1 MKTFPPKKSAIE
13 RVSGLLVT
21 VDEAFVEKDWYVVQV
36 LRLLNDM
43 QTHNFQIAFGGGTS
57 LAKAGIIKRFS
68 EDVDFKVTIH
78 PFGHKYYREARK
90 KIIAAIVAEGFVL
103 VADPKVYDESRF
115 FSIEVDY
122 GSTFA
127 KHSRLRTHI
136 RIEVRFGSTQL
147 PVVVMPVQ
155 SLFATG
161 EKLPTEIASMPF
173 INPVEIAADKLS
185 ALAWRLQDKDERQ
198 DKTLIRHVHD
208 LAALEPFV
216 TSREEFTTLVHQSVA
231 CDYHRTD
238 IAPEQRLQRVMPQ
251 LQNTQWATA
260 YQSFVQDMTFA
271 RDDELISYTAA
282 LNACERLIALVGLK

>member
-1 MKTFPPKKSAIE
+1 MKTFLPKKSAIE
-13 RVSGLLVT
+13 RVAGLLVT
-21 VDEAFVEKDWYVVQV
+21 VDEAFIEKDWYVVQV
-36 LRLLNDM
+36 LRLLSNM
-43 QTHNFQIAFGGGTS
+43 QTHQIQIAFGGGTS

-68 EDVDFKVTIH
+68 EDIDFKVAIH

-90 KIIAAIVAEGFVL
+90 KIIATIVAEGFVL

-115 FSIEVDY
+115 FSIEIDY

-147 PVVVMPVQ
+147 PVVLMPVQ

-161 EKLPTEIASMPF
+161 EKLPPEIASMPF

-185 ALAWRLQDKDERQ
+185 ALAWRLQDMDECQ

-216 TSREEFTTLVHQSVA
+216 TSRDEFTTLVRQSVA
-231 CDYHRTD
+231 CDYNRTD
-238 IAPEQRLQRVMPQ
+238 VAPEQRLQKVMPK
-251 LQNTQWATA
+251 LQTAEWETA
-260 YQSFVQDMTFA
+260 YQAFVQDMTFA
-271 RDDELISYTAA
+271 RDDELISYAAA
-282 LNACERLIALVGLK
+282 LKACERLIALVDVK

>member
-78 PFGHKYYREARK
+78 PFGHRYYREARK

-161 EKLPTEIASMPF
+161 EKLPPEIASMPF
-173 INPVEIAADKLS
+173 INPAEIAADKLS
-185 ALAWRLQDKDERQ
+185 ALAWRLQDKMNVRIKHLFVMFTILLHWNHLSHQEKSLQPLFINLLLVITIVLMLIQNNAFRGLCPNY
-198 DKTLIRHVHD
+198 KTLNG
-208 LAALEPFV
+208 
-216 TSREEFTTLVHQSVA
+216 
-231 CDYHRTD
+231 
-238 IAPEQRLQRVMPQ
+238 QRLI
-251 LQNTQWATA
+251 N
-260 YQSFVQDMTFA
+260 
-271 RDDELISYTAA
+271 
-282 LNACERLIALVGLK
+282 RLFRI

>member
-1 MKTFPPKKSAIE
+1 MKTFLPKKSAIE
-13 RVSGLLVT
+13 RVAGLLVT
-21 VDEAFVEKDWYVVQV
+21 VDEAYIEKDWYVVQV
-36 LRLLNDM
+36 LRLLSNM
-43 QTHNFQIAFGGGTS
+43 QTHNIQIAFGGGTS

-68 EDVDFKVTIH
+68 EDIDFKVAIH
-78 PFGHKYYREARK
+78 PFGHRYYREARK
-90 KIIAAIVAEGFVL
+90 KIIATIVAEGFVL

-115 FSIEVDY
+115 FSIEIDY

-147 PVVVMPVQ
+147 PVVLMPVQ

-161 EKLPTEIASMPF
+161 EKLPPEIASMPF

-185 ALAWRLQDKDERQ
+185 ALAWRLQDMDECQ

-216 TSREEFTTLVHQSVA
+216 TSRAEFTTLVRQSVA
-231 CDYHRTD
+231 CDYNRTNV
-238 IAPEQRLQRVMPQ
+238 APEQRLQKVMPQ
-251 LQNTQWATA
+251 LQTAEWETA

-271 RDDELISYTAA
+271 RDDELISYAAA
-282 LNACERLIALVGLK
+282 LKACERLIALVEVK